1 MSVVEQMT
9 LDSRSS
15 SAFEGEEFLY
25 RPIPSLVPVS
35 MAFVFIS
42 LVAGIWDVLLIVP
55 VVGAS
60 LACMAWRQIRHSRG
74 TLSGGWLAS
83 ASLTLQVAMFVGFAA
98 MHAHTFATEVPP
110 GYERIN
116 FTSDISKKGFS
127 NQNGQLGIHPD
138 VKELVGRKVMIKG
151 YMYPTGQ
158 QTGIKSFI
166 LCRDNGDCCFGG
178 QPKVTDMILIKMNG
192 EKTAQFH
199 DNKVM
204 VFVSGVFKAEPTVDE
219 TGLRPVYQL
228 ECEFFGKA
236 KTLY

>member
-15 SAFEGEEFLY
+15 TRFEGDEFLY

-42 LVAGIWDVLLIVP
+42 LISGIWDVLLIVP

-60 LACMAWRQIRHSRG
+60 LAFMAWRQIRRSQG
-74 TLSGGWLAS
+74 TLSGGWLAC

-116 FTSDISKKGFS
+116 FTNDISKKGFS

-138 VKELVGRKVMIKG
+138 VQELVGQKVMIKG
-151 YMYPTGQ
+151 YMYPTKRMEGL
-158 QTGIKSFI
+158 TSFV
-166 LCRDNGDCCFGG
+166 LCRDNGVCCFGG
-178 QPKVTDMILIKMNG
+178 QPNTADMILIHMKG
-192 EKTAQFH
+192 EQSARFQTGLVA
-199 DNKVM
+199 VA
-204 VFVSGVFKAEPTVDE
+204 GVFRAEPTVDE
-219 TGLRPVYQL
+219 TGLQPVYQL
-228 ECEFFGKA
+228 ECEFFGPA
-236 KTLY
+236 KTWY

>member
-1 MSVVEQMT
+1 MSVAEQMT
-9 LDSRSS
+9 LDSHGAT
-15 SAFEGEEFLY
+15 AFDGDEFQY

-60 LACMAWRQIRHSRG
+60 LACLAWRQIRRSQG
-74 TLSGGWLAS
+74 TLSGGWLAC
-83 ASLTLQVAMFVGFAA
+83 ASLTLQVALLIGFAA

-110 GYERIN
+110 GFERIN
-116 FTSDISKKGFS
+116 FTGDISKKGFT
-127 NQNGQLGIHPD
+127 NLNGQLGIHPD
-138 VKELVGRKVMIKG
+138 VQKLVGQKVMVKG

-178 QPKVTDMILIKMNG
+178 QPKVTDMILIRMTG
-192 EKTAQFH
+192 DKTAQFH

-204 VFVSGVFKAEPTVDE
+204 VSVSGVFKAEPTVDE
-219 TGLRPVYQL
+219 KGLRPVYQL